1 MHAPYV
7 RAQIWEWET
16 CACSGSRCANAQR
29 GHCTRRTR
37 AGREG
42 VHIPCRSHII
52 RDGHKVATLVQELAG
67 LAGPHEHIL
76 HRDVKDQRPSLGAN
90 LNTYL
95 RRARGGQ
102 VTTMDVVK
110 PGAPRVCCAP
120 CCQAPQ
126 RGNMRAT
133 RDAERMRGVIQ
144 SSPCCPTFAC
154 RSRAESSPPALEQG
168 QAPDPRAD
176 PDSPLRDTRLHTPAR
191 APKLQLP
198 FQPSARGKYAHLRA
212 GEAPLRR
219 PPPTCRVCRIPPAA
233 LVRPRSTLQEP
244 RGGVTDHRSKAH
256 QSGT

>member
-7 RAQIWEWET
+7 CAQIWEWET

-110 PGAPRVCCAP
+110 PCA
-120 CCQAPQ
+120 A
-126 RGNMRAT
+126 RLLRAVLPSAT
-133 RDAERMRGVIQ
+133 ERQHARHSGCRENAGCHPVLTLLPDFCLQ
-144 SSPCCPTFAC
+144 KSS
-154 RSRAESSPPALEQG
+154 RIESSRA
-168 QAPDPRAD
+168 
-176 PDSPLRDTRLHTPAR
+176 
-191 APKLQLP
+191 
-198 FQPSARGKYAHLRA
+198 RA
-212 GEAPLRR
+212 GAG
-219 PPPTCRVCRIPPAA
+219 A
-233 LVRPRSTLQEP
+233 RSA
-244 RGGVTDHRSKAH
+244 G
-256 QSGT
+256 